1 MAGHPPTHGEGPIT
15 LSGKE
20 RRWFDSI
27 LGFLNFKEKYMIIL
41 DLFFAIFI
49 VVIILFG
56 RIEFTSSYF
65 KVFINI
71 NGWVQPLISISY
83 GKGKSSE
90 K

>member
-1 MAGHPPTHGEGPIT
+1 MV
-15 LSGKE
+15 
-20 RRWFDSI
+20 
-27 LGFLNFKEKYMIIL
+27 IL
-41 DLFFAIFI
+41 DLFFAILI
-49 VVIILFG
+49 VAIILFG

-83 GKGKSSE
+83 DKGKSSE